1 MAAAARKSGR
11 MEPRIWQGDV
21 LPGIPPAALE
31 SAAGELAFSVQIDP
45 PRRHFCLSEGFPE
58 IQQVDPAPVTEIP
71 FRIREVIHF
80 RLRIHMGMSRAEHPL
95 LQRAPITPDRELCVQ
110 T

>member
-1 MAAAARKSGR
+1 
-11 MEPRIWQGDV
+11 MELRIWQGDV
-21 LPGIPPAALE
+21 LPGITPAALE

-45 PRRHFCLSEGFPE
+45 PRRHFWLSEGFPE

-80 RLRIHMGMSRAEHPL
+80 RLRIQMRMSRAEHPL
-95 LQRAPITPDRELCVQ
+95 LEREPIAPERELCGQ
-110 T
+110 ATGNGT